1 MRNILQTIKRRKTNW
16 IGHVLRRKTLLKH
29 LIEEKIEVTGRQGRK
44 RNMLLDDFKE
54 EEDPGN

>member
-1 MRNILQTIKRRKTNW
+1 
-16 IGHVLRRKTLLKH
+16 LRRKTLLKH